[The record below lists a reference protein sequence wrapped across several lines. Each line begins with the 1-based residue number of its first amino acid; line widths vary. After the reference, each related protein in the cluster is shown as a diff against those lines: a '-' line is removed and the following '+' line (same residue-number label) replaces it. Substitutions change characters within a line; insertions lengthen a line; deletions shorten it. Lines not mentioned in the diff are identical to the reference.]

1 MTQNKRDVVYGFIR
15 ERIVMGQY
23 RPGDLLDEQTLADE
37 NGVSRTPVR
46 EAVRRLVEEG
56 LVQVLP
62 RRGILVSQISLK
74 GINDMM
80 EARYLLEPFLLR
92 KGFPLLDV
100 EQLVEFR
107 RHEQKKIDDGDS
119 RVEQSTEDFDTILHL
134 YLSGKADNDYLSDTM
149 RRLMTQNQR
158 MRALTST
165 LRSERVLESCR
176 EHVAIL
182 DRAIDG
188 DLDGAVIALQEHLRH
203 SRESYGLLGDFKH
216 EYFSL

>member
-23 RPGDLLDEQTLADE
+23 RPGDLLDEQTLARK

-46 EAVRRLVEEG
+46 EAVHRLEEEG

-62 RRGILVSQISLK
+62 KRGILVSQISLK

-92 KGFPLLDV
+92 KGFSLLDA
-100 EQLVEFR
+100 ERLMEFR
-107 RHEQKKIDDGDS
+107 GHEQAKIDADDS
-119 RVEQSTEDFDTILHL
+119 HVERSAEDFDTILHL
-134 YLSGKADNDYLSDTM
+134 YLSSKADNHYLSDTLH
-149 RRLMTQNQR
+149 RLMTQNQR

-165 LRSERVLESCR
+165 LHSERVLESCR
-176 EHVAIL
+176 EHVDIL
-182 DRAIDG
+182 DKAIDG
-188 DLDGAVIALQEHLRH
+188 DLDGTVSALQEHLRH
-203 SRESYGLLGDFKH
+203 SRASYGLLGDFKH